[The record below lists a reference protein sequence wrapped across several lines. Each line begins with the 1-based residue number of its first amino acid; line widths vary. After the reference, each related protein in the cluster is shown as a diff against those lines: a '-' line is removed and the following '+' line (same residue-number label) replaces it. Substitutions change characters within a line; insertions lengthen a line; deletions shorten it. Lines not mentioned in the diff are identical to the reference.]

1 MIGKKDKPLTIYFR
15 LLGYVRP
22 YKRFLGA
29 SVVSTVFYSLFS
41 GVSIY
46 LIVPLLNTLFSQGSP
61 QIVSIPASAST
72 FDRVRIAVINFVNG
86 FIFGG
91 TKSEAL
97 LKICVVIVAAFF
109 LRNFFGYAQ
118 AYFMAFVEQGSMRD
132 IRNDLYKK
140 IQELSIGYFS
150 SERTG
155 SLISRITND
164 VFAINSG
171 ISASFVTMIREPLLV
186 AVYLC
191 IALFLSWKLTIL
203 SFLVAPFM
211 LIIIS
216 RLGMRLH
223 KEGDLSQKLIA
234 ELTSLLQETI
244 SGIKVVHSFGMERYE
259 IGRFEN
265 HTKNYFKSILK
276 MTHIRNLSTPI
287 TEFLSILTAGVI
299 IYYGGMQVIQ
309 SHTLLPS
316 EFITFLF
323 AIFQM
328 MPSIKELTTVS
339 TRVYE
344 SSAAGKRIFE
354 LLDEAGKIPE
364 SPDAVNLKE
373 FKKEIKFEDVWF
385 KYSSS
390 RIGRSRKADGADV
403 LKNVSFTAH
412 KGEILAIVGPSG
424 GGKTTIIDLIPRFYD
439 PTQGVIRID
448 GTDLRNVTVQSLRSL
463 IGIVSQE
470 TILFNDTVR
479 NNIAYGLTDCP
490 SEKII
495 QAARAANAHDFITQ
509 LPQGYDTVIGER
521 GTKLSGGQRQRISI
535 ARALLKNP
543 PLMIFDEATSALD
556 SESEMLVQ
564 EAIERLMQNRT
575 SIVIAHRLS
584 TIKNADRI
592 IVVEGG
598 EIVQRGKH
606 QELVRQ
612 KGGIYKKLYE
622 MQFND

>member
-1 MIGKKDKPLTIYFR
+1 MSETKDKPFKIYLR

-22 YKRFLGA
+22 YKKYLGISILA
-29 SVVSTVFYSLFS
+29 TVFYSLFS
-41 GVSIY
+41 GASIY
-46 LIVPLLNTLFSQGSP
+46 LIVPLLNSLFSQDTP
-61 QIVSIPASAST
+61 QVILTSTTSTSFDKARIVAE
-72 FDRVRIAVINFVNG
+72 NFVNH

-109 LRNFFGYAQ
+109 LRNCFGYAQ
-118 AYFMAFVEQGSMRD
+118 SYFMAFVEQGSMRD
-132 IRNDLYKK
+132 IRNGLYRK

-164 VFAINSG
+164 VFVING
-171 ISASFVTMIREPLLV
+171 GVTASFVTLIREPLLV
-186 AVYLC
+186 MVYLI

-211 LIIIS
+211 LIIIA
-216 RLGMRLH
+216 RLGMKLH
-223 KEGDLSQKLIA
+223 REGDLSQKLIA

-244 SGIKVVHSFGMERYE
+244 SGIKVVHSFGMEKYE
-259 IGRFEN
+259 IDKFEG

-276 MTHIRNLSTPI
+276 MTHIRNLSSPI

-316 EFITFLF
+316 EFITFLI
-323 AIFQM
+323 AIFQI
-328 MPSIKELTTVS
+328 MPSVKELTTVS

-354 LLDEAGKIPE
+354 LLDEKGKIPE
-364 SPDAVNLKE
+364 SVDAVAIKE
-373 FKKEIKFEDVWF
+373 FKNEIKFENVWF
-385 KYSSS
+385 KYPTS
-390 RIGRSRKADGADV
+390 RIGRSKKAEGSNV
-403 LKNVSFTAH
+403 LKDVSFTAY

-439 PTQGVIRID
+439 PTQGAIYID
-448 GTDLRNVTVQSLRSL
+448 GTNLRNITIRSLRDL

-470 TILFNDTVR
+470 TILFNDSVR
-479 NNIAYGLTDCP
+479 NNIAYGLDDCP
-490 SEKII
+490 PEKLL
-495 QAARAANAHDFITQ
+495 QAAQAANAHEFITQ

-543 PLMIFDEATSALD
+543 PIMIFDEATSALD

-564 EAIERLMQNRT
+564 EAIERLMKNRT

-592 IVVEGG
+592 IVVANG

-606 QELVRQ
+606 QELLRR